1 MACRQCDRQ
10 RECERERVPERG
22 RDGGRGGYDVSSPS
36 GLSRG
41 WRLSL
46 LAHTSTCDA
55 STLHRDVRAVVGA
68 DVGASHT
75 VRPLLLQG

>member
-1 MACRQCDRQ
+1 VQCDRQ

-41 WRLSL
+41 CRLSL
-46 LAHTSTCDA
+46 LAHTSTGDA
-55 STLHRDVRAVVGA
+55 FFMMKCARAFVGA

-75 VRPLLLQG
+75 VRPLLLRG